1 VSFVNDRSA
10 EAMPF
15 MKQRVDEQ
23 LQHFVEIM
31 TVRTKQNSPVAP
43 VRGGTNRRSI
53 RWERLGALKF
63 RVFTESGYGAYLEL
77 GTYKMAARPYF
88 ATAFRQAV
96 AEFKAGR

>member
-1 VSFVNDRSA
+1 MSFVNDRSA

-31 TVRTKQNSPVAP
+31 TVRTKQNSPVAT
-43 VRGGTNRRSI
+43 GTNRRSI

-77 GTYKMAARPYF
+77 GTWKMAARPYF